1 MILNFE
7 SGPNACWTCPLCI
20 RIWNHIV
27 NFNGSPVFF
36 VARRRCH
43 ACMTF
48 RRMWLSDSLCPNMY
62 TNRAP
67 SDWWTAA
74 PFVFDF
80 NPACHG
86 SFLFL
91 VSVSPDLQI
100 GANIC
105 LPRSIAFYSLVCYI
119 YSAIIEWETLADEYN
134 TITTVRITK
143 KLSAAKYSTRNPEC
157 HRTKTRLNSTR
168 HTGYCNT
175 RTCSRNVTL
184 LRNPGF
190 LYPSCF
196 SSITTS

>member
-1 MILNFE
+1 MPNHPTRCITASTPAVVKLTESLNSLSPCILHQWHCFYYDCQVNHIPQAPLHANALATEKYEWHHEGNRHARRRAAMIRNFE

-27 NFNGSPVFF
+27 NFNGSPVFL

-100 GANIC
+100 GAK
-105 LPRSIAFYSLVCYI
+105 I
-119 YSAIIEWETLADEYN
+119 YVFPAL
-134 TITTVRITK
+134 
-143 KLSAAKYSTRNPEC
+143 
-157 HRTKTRLNSTR
+157 
-168 HTGYCNT
+168 
-175 RTCSRNVTL
+175 
-184 LRNPGF
+184 
-190 LYPSCF
+190 
-196 SSITTS
+196 